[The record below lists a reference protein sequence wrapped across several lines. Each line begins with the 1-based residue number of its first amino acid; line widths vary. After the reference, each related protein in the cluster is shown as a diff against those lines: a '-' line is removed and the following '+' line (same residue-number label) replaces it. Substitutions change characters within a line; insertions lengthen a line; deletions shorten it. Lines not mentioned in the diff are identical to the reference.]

1 MRMPWRPAS
10 CGLLRAS
17 IRGWLRALLALL
29 LASQSVGALA
39 HEMSIA
45 EMTMREVESGQFVW
59 AWGVP
64 GKSRPVS
71 EDLNPIWPA
80 GCVGDAQ
87 TVQCPGPMAGT
98 LAVEGVGQ
106 SYSAA
111 LIHIRWRDGQQSVYT
126 LSGAQPAVQLFGGA
140 RDERG
145 GLELARVYGLLGVE
159 HILSGVDHLLFVISL
174 LFLVGLNK
182 RLVGTISA
190 FTLAHSFT
198 LAASSLGWLTLRSP
212 PVEAT
217 IALSIVLVAAEAL
230 HDRQT
235 LSRRWPALVAFLFG
249 LVHGLGFA
257 GALKDIGLPQQN
269 IPLALLSFN
278 LGVEAGQLLVVG
290 LAWGATVLLR
300 RYAIEPA
307 VKRPALYGI
316 GAVATFWTIS
326 RIVAIA
332 A

>member
-1 MRMPWRPAS
+1 MNVLWR
-10 CGLLRAS
+10 
-17 IRGWLRALLALL
+17 LALRGL
-29 LASQSVGALA
+29 FALVIGWHAAIAGA

-45 EMTMREVESGQFVW
+45 EMTMREVTSGQFVW
-59 AWGVP
+59 SWGAS
-64 GKSRPVS
+64 GKSRPIAD
-71 EDLNPIWPA
+71 DLTPIWPS
-80 GCVGDAQ
+80 GCAGDAQ

-98 LAVEGVGQ
+98 LSIDGVGK

-111 LIHIRWRDGQQSVYT
+111 LVRIYWRDGQQSVHT
-126 LSGAQPAVQLFGGA
+126 LSGSQPGVQLFGSS

-145 GLELARVYGLLGVE
+145 SFELAKVYSLLGVE
-159 HILSGVDHLLFVISL
+159 HILSGIDHLLFVIGL

-198 LAASSLGWLTLRSP
+198 LAASALGWLTLRSP

-217 IALSIVLVAAEAL
+217 IALSIVLVCSEAL
-230 HDRQT
+230 NDRQT
-235 LSRRWPALVAFLFG
+235 WSRRWPALVAFLFG
-249 LVHGLGFA
+249 LIHGLGFA
-257 GALKDIGLPQQN
+257 GALKDVGLPQQN

-278 LGVEAGQLLVVG
+278 LGVEAGQLTVVA
-290 LAWGATVLLR
+290 LAWGLTLLLR
-300 RYAIEPA
+300 RHAATFALA

-316 GAVATFWTIS
+316 GALASFWTLS

-332 A
+332 S

>member
-1 MRMPWRPAS
+1 MKAMTAPWRLA
-10 CGLLRAS
+10 
-17 IRGWLRALLALL
+17 LRALFALA
-29 LASQSVGALA
+29 VGWHAAVAGA

-45 EMTMREVESGQFVW
+45 EMTVRELGQGQFVW
-59 AWGVP
+59 SWGAP
-64 GKSRPVS
+64 GKSRPVA
-71 EDLNPIWPA
+71 EELTPAWPQ

-98 LAVEGVGQ
+98 LSIDGVGKA
-106 SYSAA
+106 YSAA
-111 LIHIRWRDGQQSVYT
+111 LVRIHWRDGQQSVHT
-126 LSGAQPAVQLFGGA
+126 LSGSQPSVQLFGGA

-145 GLELARVYGLLGVE
+145 GLELAKVYGILGVE
-159 HILSGVDHLLFVISL
+159 HILSGIDHLLFVISL
-174 LFLVGLNK
+174 LFLVGLNR

-198 LAASSLGWLTLRSP
+198 LAASALGWLTLRSP

-230 HDRQT
+230 HHRQT
-235 LSRRWPALVAFLFG
+235 WSRRWPALVAFLFG
-249 LVHGLGFA
+249 LIHGLGFA

-278 LGVEAGQLLVVG
+278 LGVEAGQLMVVA
-290 LAWGATVLLR
+290 LAWGLAVALR
-300 RYAIEPA
+300 RYAFARA

-316 GAVATFWTIS
+316 GALASFWTIS

-332 A
+332 G